1 MKSPWWI
8 GLGLLSLVAFCA
20 VAVAAAW
27 PVLAQSPTVTV
38 ETVRIER
45 ITSAEADFAV
55 TLQVTNPDRN
65 ELSMDDA
72 RAELKVEDVNIG
84 RAKLTEPLRV
94 PPGGQAT
101 ARLVVH
107 ADWNATLRA
116 ALAAAKRAEAQP
128 NADPTVRY
136 SVSGTAYIFGGLP
149 VPFTR
154 TGEFTWPRNITIR

>member
-1 MKSPWWI
+1 M
-8 GLGLLSLVAFCA
+8 LAA
-20 VAVAAAW
+20 VASVTAAAAL
-27 PVLAQSPTVTV
+27 PARAEPTVAV
-38 ETVRIER
+38 ESVRIER

-55 TLQVTNPDRN
+55 TLTVTNPDAN

-72 RAELKVEDVNIG
+72 RAKLEVEGVNVG

-94 PPGGQAT
+94 PAGGQAV
-101 ARLVVH
+101 AKLVAH

-136 SVSGTAYIFGGLP
+136 AVSGVAFVFGGLP
-149 VPFTR
+149 VPFAR
-154 TGEFTWPRNITIR
+154 NGEFTWPRTITIR